1 MTKLEKAAVVEFV
14 VVGSETDWLEIFDAI
29 AAADVAFGEDLLES
43 PLHVGDGYCG
53 KGQKN
58 GGGKTV
64 RWQGVEINDFLPK
77 VESQMQKE
85 VKDAEAPT

>member
-43 PLHVGDGYCG
+43 PLHAGDGHCG
-53 KGQKN
+53 KG
-58 GGGKTV
+58 
-64 RWQGVEINDFLPK
+64 
-77 VESQMQKE
+77 
-85 VKDAEAPT
+85 